1 MHTTRETRFLPG
13 KVELRALAADEQAAG
28 YIGAIEGFVPYESDS
43 RELRDLGGRR
53 FIERLAPGVFARS
66 LENSAHPIFADV
78 GHNDSATFARRGVN
92 LTLTESPAG
101 LAYRALLPDT
111 STGRDLLVNARLGI
125 IDGTSFEFELR
136 AADPAADPAALGD
149 EWTKREALAVRT
161 IRSAIL
167 HRVNPVT
174 EPAYLETTLAARSLA
189 AFAEPSAPLPLQFS
203 EDARETRLRILT
215 K

>member
-13 KVELRALAADEQAAG
+13 KVELRALDTAEASAG
-28 YIGAIEGFVPYESDS
+28 YIGAIEGFVPYASDS
-43 RELRDLGGRR
+43 RELRDLSGRR
-53 FIERLAPGVFARS
+53 FVERLAPGVFTRS
-66 LENSAHPIFADV
+66 LADAAHPIFADV
-78 GHNDSATFARRGVN
+78 GHNDSNTFARRGVN

-101 LAYRALLPDT
+101 LSYRALLPDT

-136 AADPAADPAALGD
+136 ADDPAAA
-149 EWTKREALAVRT
+149 EWAQRDGLAVRT
-161 IRSAIL
+161 LRDAVL

-189 AFAEPSAPLPLQFS
+189 AFVAPAAPTPPAP
-203 EDARETRLRILT
+203 EDTRATALGIFTR
-215 K
+215 